1 VLVSPPPAPA
11 DPETSR
17 TGERRPLTIMFC
29 DIVDSTVLAQQMDP
43 EDWREVLE
51 ACRTRSAT
59 WFT

>member
-1 VLVSPPPAPA
+1 
-11 DPETSR
+11 
-17 TGERRPLTIMFC
+17 MFC